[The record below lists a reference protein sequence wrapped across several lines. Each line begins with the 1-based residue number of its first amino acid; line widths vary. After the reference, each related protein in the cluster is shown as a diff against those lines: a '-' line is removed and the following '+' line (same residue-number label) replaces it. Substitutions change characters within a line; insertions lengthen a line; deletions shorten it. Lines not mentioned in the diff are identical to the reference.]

1 MSSNQSHLRA
11 VTPTDGG
18 GSGDASRPQ
27 ARQRAAK
34 GLPTDRIKMERQYDI
49 LATIGRLS
57 SSRNSIDAD
66 SLARAVGGGI
76 AATTVMLSNKF
87 FAEAGWITI
96 PAKGQYAATEPLVQ
110 YARRLVTGTPPD
122 RAVLELHDPVRQ
134 SWFWQEL
141 ESLFTDGKARVSDAE
156 TMLMRAAEASPGH
169 LPMIRNLIAWLEHV
183 GMVTVDDQFIAVKVD
198 VTTPAA
204 DADGQQA
211 PEHAEKP
218 AEKPAETGAEGAKPT
233 ERAGDRSPA
242 PVISLSFEVKITMDD
257 LAQLSADQI
266 TALFAAVGTVAAVK
280 GRQ

>member
-57 SSRNSIDAD
+57 SSRNSINAD
-66 SLARAVGGGI
+66 NLARAVGGGI
-76 AATTVMLSNKF
+76 VATTVMLSNRF
-87 FAEAGWITI
+87 FADAGWITI

-110 YARRLVTGTPPD
+110 YARRLVTDTPD

-169 LPMIRNLIAWLEHV
+169 LPMIRNLIAWLEHI

-198 VTTPAA
+198 VATPAA
-204 DADGQQA
+204 DADDQRA
-211 PEHAEKP
+211 PEH

-233 ERAGDRSPA
+233 EQAVERSPT